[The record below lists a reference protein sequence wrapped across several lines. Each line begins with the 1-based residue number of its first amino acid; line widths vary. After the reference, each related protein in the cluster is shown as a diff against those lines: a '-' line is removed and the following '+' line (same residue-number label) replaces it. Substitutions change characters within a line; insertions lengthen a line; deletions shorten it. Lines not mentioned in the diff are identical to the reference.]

1 MRCAPPAAASEA
13 AKAVDELDPLTSDWR
28 SLDDD
33 LTVLCWRT
41 ERLIALGYELREA
54 AYLAISDVDVHE
66 LERLIGKGCP
76 TETAVRIAA

>member
-1 MRCAPPAAASEA
+1 
-13 AKAVDELDPLTSDWR
+13 VDELGPLTSDWR

-54 AYLAISDVDVHE
+54 AYLAISDVDVYE

-76 TETAVRIAA
+76 AETAVRIAA

>member
-1 MRCAPPAAASEA
+1 
-13 AKAVDELDPLTSDWR
+13 VDELGPLASEWCG
-28 SLDDD
+28 LDDD

>member
-1 MRCAPPAAASEA
+1 M
-13 AKAVDELDPLTSDWR
+13 DELGPLSGEWCR
-28 SLDDD
+28 LDDD
-33 LTVLCWRT
+33 LTVLRWRT
-41 ERLIALGYELREA
+41 ERLIALGYLLCEA

>member
-1 MRCAPPAAASEA
+1 
-13 AKAVDELDPLTSDWR
+13 VDEVVPLNSEWR

-33 LTVLCWRT
+33 LMVLCWRT